1 MSSPVEAPRAL
12 EEGPGLPEKGEAIAS
27 LGVLG
32 ALRTSIRG
40 GEVGLLPVVVGLA
53 VIWTY
58 FTLQE
63 PAFLSSRN
71 LSNLVLQT
79 GVLGTIALGT
89 CLVLLL
95 GEIDLSVGSV
105 AGVSSAVLAVLVVDE
120 GWPWWLGI
128 LAMLAVAA
136 AIGTF
141 HGAWVALFAVPSFV
155 VTLAGLLAWQGAQLR
170 VLGSTGT
177 VNVLEPNI
185 GVISTSFL
193 PVVWGWAVLA
203 CGLAV
208 YAAVRFL
215 ALAQRRRAGLTTSSP
230 VLVAARVALVAAVL
244 VAIVAVLNSA
254 SGVPTIGV
262 ILLALVTLFSLIT
275 TRTRL
280 GQHIYAVGGNAEAA
294 RRAGIG
300 VAKVRITVFALASM
314 LAAVGAL
321 MQVSRGAAATTQT
334 GGGTL
339 LLEAVAAAVIGG
351 TSLFGGRGSVWAAL
365 LGAFVIGSVS
375 NGLDLLGQPADIKLM
390 VEGAILLL
398 AVTIDAFA
406 RRGRAARGR

>member
-1 MSSPVEAPRAL
+1 MTTPVEAPRAL
-12 EEGPGLPEKGEAIAS
+12 EDEPLGQDEGAARPLA
-27 LGVLG
+27 LLR
-32 ALRTSIRG
+32 ALRTSIQG
-40 GEVGLLPVVVGLA
+40 GEIGLLPVIVGLV
-53 VIWTY
+53 VIWT
-58 FTLQE
+58 FFALQE

-105 AGVSSAVLAVLVVDE
+105 AGVASAVLAVLVVNE
-120 GWPWWLGI
+120 GLPWWLGI

-136 AIGTF
+136 LIGAF
-141 HGAWVALFAVPSFV
+141 HGAWVALFSVPSFV

-185 GVISTSFL
+185 SAISTSFL
-193 PVVWGWAVLA
+193 PDLLGWAVLA
-203 CGLAV
+203 LGLAA
-208 YAAVRFL
+208 YAAVRFSGL
-215 ALAQRRRAGLTTSSP
+215 VKRRRAGVSTSSSL
-230 VLVAARVALVAAVL
+230 VVAARVALVAVVL

-254 SGVPTIGV
+254 SGVPTIGL
-262 ILLALVTLFSLIT
+262 ILLALVTVFSLIT
-275 TRTRL
+275 TRTRF
-280 GQHIYAVGGNAEAA
+280 GQYIYAVGGNAEAA
-294 RRAGIG
+294 RRAGIN
-300 VAKVRITVFALASM
+300 VARVRITVFALASM

-321 MQVSRGAAATTQT
+321 LQVSRGAAATTQT

-365 LGAFVIGSVS
+365 MGAFVIGSVS

-390 VEGAILLL
+390 VEGAILLV

-406 RRGRAARGR
+406 RRGRAASGR